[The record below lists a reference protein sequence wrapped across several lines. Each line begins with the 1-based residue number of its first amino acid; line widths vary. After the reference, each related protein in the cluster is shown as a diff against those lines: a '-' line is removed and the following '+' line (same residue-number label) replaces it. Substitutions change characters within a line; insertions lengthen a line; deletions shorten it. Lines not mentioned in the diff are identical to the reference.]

1 MQYKTRLIN
10 VELNN
15 VKQKMTFEQIAKLA
29 EGKPT
34 CYYIGDS
41 PSAMARSNS
50 IEDFA
55 QKFLNVFYKE
65 YEHRTFKINIQYD
78 GVWFWEV
85 KPNTKEV
92 LKALVKEIE
101 LLEDVK
107 AFGLLYEQ
115 EIRLSD
121 LYREVLKLI
130 KKL

>member
-15 VKQKMTFEQIAKLA
+15 VKQKMSFEQIAKLA
-29 EGKPT
+29 ENKPT
-34 CYYIGDS
+34 CYYIGGN
-41 PSAMARSNS
+41 PSAFARSSS

-55 QKFLNVFYKE
+55 QKFVTVFYKE
-65 YEHRTFKINIQYD
+65 YEHRVFKVNIQYD

-92 LKALVKEIE
+92 LKALVRDIE

-107 AFGLLYEQ
+107 AFGLTFEQ